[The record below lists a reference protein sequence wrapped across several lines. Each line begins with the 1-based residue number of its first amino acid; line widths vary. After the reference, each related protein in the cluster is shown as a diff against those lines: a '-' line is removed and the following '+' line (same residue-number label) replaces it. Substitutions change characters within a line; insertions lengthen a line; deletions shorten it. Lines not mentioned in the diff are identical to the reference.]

1 MILGKK
7 TSELEQRIKELES
20 KVQEL
25 ERQNISLLN
34 KAQQADTANQAKSA
48 FLAMISHEIRTPMNG
63 VISISELLL
72 GTDLQPR
79 QKRFA
84 QLIRSSAGSLLSMI
98 NSLLDHSKIEAQKM
112 VLEEEPFS
120 LVGLLEQ
127 IRTLYQITA
136 HRKNLELIGEVDQ
149 RLAPYYLG
157 DSYRLRQVM
166 VNLLGNAIKFTEKG
180 SVIFRVRKKKD
191 EEGKHLLRFEVQD
204 TGVGIPLE
212 SMDNLFRPFSQADS
226 STTKKYGGTGLGLAI
241 SSQLIKLMK
250 GEIGVQSKPGK
261 GSLFWFTL
269 LLDPRDEMDVQENAL
284 STSHAAATPAF
295 AMPKTQLQP
304 VQRND
309 NEAPRLLIVD
319 DEETNRIV
327 LKETFRH
334 TDAELSMAEN
344 GLEAVEMCRCM
355 RFHLVFMDCQ
365 MPLIDGF
372 EATRMI
378 IEDAAQAERE
388 APVIIALTADI
399 TSSTR
404 KRCMEVGMADY
415 LVKPIDFNHLQKTLN
430 TWLPEFHLLLG
441 KQGKVVKKEKA
452 PQQVPEL
459 TETSD
464 NPTNPAI
471 LGRLRHHVG
480 DITPVVK
487 VFLSL
492 LNERLG
498 SLQDAVA
505 RQDAEL
511 IGRLAHTLKG
521 SSSQL
526 GAEKMSRY
534 CLLLEQMGKNAVLDG
549 ADSVLVDLVREAKK
563 VEHFFIEQFP

>member
-7 TSELEQRIKELES
+7 NSELAQRIQELES
-20 KVQEL
+20 KVKDL
-25 ERQNISLLN
+25 EQQNSSLLE
-34 KAQQADTANQAKSA
+34 KAQQADSANQAKSA

-63 VISISELLL
+63 VIGISELLL
-72 GTDLQPR
+72 DTDLQPR
-79 QKRFA
+79 QKQFA
-84 QLIRSSAGSLLSMI
+84 RLIRNSASSLLILI

-112 VLEEEPFS
+112 ALEEEPFN

-127 IRTLYQITA
+127 LRALYQITA
-136 HRKNLELIGEVDQ
+136 HRKNLELISEVDQ
-149 RLAPYYLG
+149 RLSPFYLG
-157 DSYRLRQVM
+157 DSYRLRQVL

-180 SVIFRVRKKKD
+180 SIVFRVRKKK
-191 EEGKHLLRFEVQD
+191 EEDGKHLLRFEVQD

-212 SMDNLFRPFSQADS
+212 AMDSLFRPFSQADN
-226 STTKKYGGTGLGLAI
+226 STTRKYGGTGLGLAI

-250 GEIGVQSKPGK
+250 GEIGVQSKPNK

-269 LLDPRDEMDVQENAL
+269 LLDPRNEMETQETTSPA
-284 STSHAAATPAF
+284 STAQTVAV
-295 AMPKTQLQP
+295 PKKQLQP
-304 VQRND
+304 LQRNE

-327 LKETFRH
+327 LRETFRH
-334 TDAELSMAEN
+334 TDAELTMAEN
-344 GLEAVEMCRCM
+344 GLEAVEVCRCM
-355 RFHLVFMDCQ
+355 RFHLIFMDCQ

-378 IEDAAQAERE
+378 IEDATQGDRE

-399 TSSTR
+399 TSTTR

-415 LVKPIDFNHLQKTLN
+415 LVKPIDFDHLQKMLN

-441 KQGKVVKKEKA
+441 KQAASQKE
-452 PQQVPEL
+452 QVPPGQAQDVVEQV
-459 TETSD
+459 T

-471 LGRLRHHVG
+471 LERLRHHVG

-492 LNERLG
+492 LNERIAT
-498 SLQDAVA
+498 LQDAVT

-511 IGRLAHTLKG
+511 IARLAHTLKG

-526 GAEKMSRY
+526 GAEEMSRH
-534 CLLLEQMGKNAVLDG
+534 CLLLEQMGKSDTLDNAE
-549 ADSVLVDLVREAKK
+549 SVLLDLVREAKK
-563 VEHFFIEQFP
+563 VQHFFAEQFP